1 MISLLKSFKK
11 KSLKVKIAIIA
22 FIVFMVALVS
32 YVLYST
38 FKPEPP
44 AAYEMAEVTYG
55 TVTDY
60 LDVSGTVD
68 SGVTDKFVAVE
79 GVIVEEVL
87 VSVGD
92 KVNKGD
98 KLATFNV
105 SGVSTYL
112 ADAKKD
118 YDNALKDYN
127 DAKSSA
133 DANAKRKAMLA
144 KEIDALKKDIT
155 AKENEISA
163 LRNEIASTESTTQ
176 MVSIPQEQIDAI
188 ALQMAQNG
196 ATQEEID
203 AFIAS
208 ASNTQIPSVSVDTA
222 KQELLMQKNLELV
235 KLNSEL
241 SSLQAENAITF
252 STDDSMLESLKAV
265 ADGKKLTYENINAIY
280 NSMKNGWY
288 AENDGIVTAVNIKAG
303 EKFVPVAESTI
314 SFDLSTLLSN
324 SANGNAAN
332 LLSSLISDSV
342 TVPTGIGVTIESY
355 EDMIVS
361 VTVGKSDLL
370 KIKVGMEAIVTSL
383 DSEYEGEVVY
393 VSATAA
399 ESSGMDIG
407 SLMGTSSGAN
417 GAVVKIKINNPDE
430 KVVIGFDVDM
440 KIKLSTVENVL
451 KIPVECVMYNNG
463 EYSVFVY
470 QKTDKTV
477 AKRVITKG
485 TLDDTSYEVTA
496 GLQEGE
502 MVIKS
507 PDPNMKDGTKI
518 SEKAE

>member
-1 MISLLKSFKK
+1 
-11 KSLKVKIAIIA
+11 
-22 FIVFMVALVS
+22 MVALVS

-133 DANAKRKAMLA
+133 DANAKRTAMLA

-265 ADGKKLTYENINAIY
+265 ADGKN
-280 NSMKNGWY
+280 
-288 AENDGIVTAVNIKAG
+288 
-303 EKFVPVAESTI
+303 
-314 SFDLSTLLSN
+314 
-324 SANGNAAN
+324 
-332 LLSSLISDSV
+332 
-342 TVPTGIGVTIESY
+342 
-355 EDMIVS
+355 
-361 VTVGKSDLL
+361 
-370 KIKVGMEAIVTSL
+370 
-383 DSEYEGEVVY
+383 
-393 VSATAA
+393 
-399 ESSGMDIG
+399 
-407 SLMGTSSGAN
+407 
-417 GAVVKIKINNPDE
+417 
-430 KVVIGFDVDM
+430 
-440 KIKLSTVENVL
+440 
-451 KIPVECVMYNNG
+451 
-463 EYSVFVY
+463 
-470 QKTDKTV
+470 
-477 AKRVITKG
+477 
-485 TLDDTSYEVTA
+485 
-496 GLQEGE
+496 
-502 MVIKS
+502 
-507 PDPNMKDGTKI
+507 
-518 SEKAE
+518 